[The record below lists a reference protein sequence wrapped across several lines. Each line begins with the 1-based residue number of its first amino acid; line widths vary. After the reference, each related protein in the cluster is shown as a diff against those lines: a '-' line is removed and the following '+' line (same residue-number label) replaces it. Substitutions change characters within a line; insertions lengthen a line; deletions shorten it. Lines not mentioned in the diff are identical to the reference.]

1 MGTTLSVVHF
11 TLSVVRPT
19 LSVGHNALLIGQ
31 LQTYTLSV
39 VHNARSVVS
48 IYSIGCTQHSDHSP
62 FLGKFLKTNS
72 TKNYTVINHTV
83 PRQVALG
90 ALDCN
95 FLDEE
100 ALDDALE
107 R

>member
-1 MGTTLSVVHF
+1 MSVVGTTLSVVYF
-11 TLSVVRPT
+11 TLSVVRTT

-48 IYSIGCTQHSDHSP
+48 IYAVGCTQHSDHSP

-72 TKNYTVINHTV
+72 TKN
-83 PRQVALG
+83 
-90 ALDCN
+90 
-95 FLDEE
+95 
-100 ALDDALE
+100 
-107 R
+107 